1 MDRFI
6 TATYSVRA
14 KNMRKAVRD
23 ICIGQ
28 TIGNPDIRTPLD
40 EKLGAFIAQGS
51 YRGNRITVRFPAEI
65 FSNSGI
71 SHILSV
77 IMGGQLDIDH
87 IQECKLVGLDLSAI
101 EHQFP
106 GPRFGIQGIRDFLQV
121 YDRPLI
127 GGIVKPKIG
136 LAASEFAGICRKMAK
151 GGADFIKED
160 EILNDQNFARFA
172 ERIRIIRDALGEFR
186 MIYAPCITGDGNEA
200 IEKAQLAAEQGIK
213 AVHMNIWSGFGTFH
227 AIRKLVNIA
236 IFFQKS
242 GDKVLTTGP
251 NAIQFDVL
259 CRIINLIGCDFSHV
273 GMLGGYLNESPAV
286 LHSRIK
292 ALRNTIPS
300 FSCGAHPG
308 LVGKLR
314 RIFGNDIMISAGG
327 AIHGHKNGIEAG
339 ARAFL
344 DALQSSK

>member
-1 MDRFI
+1 
-6 TATYSVRA
+6 
-14 KNMRKAVRD
+14 MRKAVQA

-28 TIGNPDIRTPLD
+28 TIGNPDNRTPFD
-40 EKLGAFIAQGS
+40 AKLGALVAQGS
-51 YRGNRITVRFPAEI
+51 HRGNRITVRFPVKI

-87 IQECKLVGLDLSAI
+87 IQQCKLVSLDLSAI
-101 EHQFP
+101 EHHFP
-106 GPRFGIQGIRDFLQV
+106 GPRFGIQGIRKFLQV

-136 LAASEFAGICRKMAK
+136 LTSREFASVCKEMAK
-151 GGADFIKED
+151 GGIDFIKED

-172 ERIRIIRDALGEFR
+172 ERIRVISDALGEFR
-186 MIYAPCITGDGNEA
+186 LIYAPCITGDGNEA
-200 IEKAQLAAEQGIK
+200 IEKAQLAAELGIK
-213 AVHMNIWSGFGTFH
+213 AVHLNIWSGFGTFH

-251 NAIQFDVL
+251 NAIPFDVL
-259 CRIINLIGCDFSHV
+259 CQIINLIGCDFSHV
-273 GMLGGYLNESPAV
+273 GMLGGYLNESPAD
-286 LHSRIK
+286 LRRRIK
-292 ALRNTIPS
+292 ALKNTIPS

-314 RIFGNDIMISAGG
+314 RTFGNDIMITAGG
-327 AIHGHKNGIEAG
+327 AIHSHKNGITAG
-339 ARAFL
+339 ARAFME
-344 DALQSSK
+344 ALQNSK